1 VIRTFTPAVTAI
13 FSLIPGDR
21 GRPLTDIAVNLDDA
35 HLADEVRAVIA
46 GAGPVERRVARRD
59 GSVHYLM
66 RILPYRGQ
74 EDSVAGALVTFVDI
88 TQPVETEEQLRL
100 LVQELNHRS
109 RNLMAMV
116 CAMVRQTLAR
126 TASPDEF
133 VSNLL
138 GRIDALARAHGLV
151 ARQSWGDVALA
162 DVIDQELEPHAE
174 DLPGRIEQGGP
185 PVQLNP
191 KAALALG
198 MVLHEL
204 GTNALKHGA
213 LSDPNGRVSVR
224 WSLEDGSGGRRLA
237 IRWAESDGP
246 RVAAP
251 ATRGF
256 GSELIERQIRH
267 EFGGSVA
274 VEHPPEG
281 VRVTLTLPE
290 DRRLFR
296 AAPGLST
303 ARRRDG

>member
-1 VIRTFTPAVTAI
+1 
-13 FSLIPGDR
+13 
-21 GRPLTDIAVNLDDA
+21 
-35 HLADEVRAVIA
+35 
-46 GAGPVERRVARRD
+46 
-59 GSVHYLM
+59 
-66 RILPYRGQ
+66 
-74 EDSVAGALVTFVDI
+74 
-88 TQPVETEEQLRL
+88 
-100 LVQELNHRS
+100 
-109 RNLMAMV
+109 
-116 CAMVRQTLAR
+116 MVRQTLAR
-126 TASPDEF
+126 TASPEQF
-133 VSNLL
+133 ASSLL

-224 WSLEDGSGGRRLA
+224 WSLEDGSGGRRLT
-237 IRWAESDGP
+237 IRWTETDGP

-256 GSELIERQIRH
+256 GSELIERQVRH
-267 EFGGSVA
+267 EFGGSVT

-290 DRRLFR
+290 NRHLFR
-296 AAPGLST
+296 AAPGLS
-303 ARRRDG
+303 AAPS